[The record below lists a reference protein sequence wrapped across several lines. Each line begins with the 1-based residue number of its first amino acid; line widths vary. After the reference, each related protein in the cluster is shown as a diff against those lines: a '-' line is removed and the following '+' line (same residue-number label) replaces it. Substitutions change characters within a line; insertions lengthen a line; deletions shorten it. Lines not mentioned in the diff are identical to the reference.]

1 MNTFQLVCFL
11 TIAEHLNFTKAAEL
25 LNVTQPAVGQ
35 QIQSLEKELGVKLFT
50 RTTRSVKLTKEGKSF
65 LGDAAQIVNIS
76 ERAKKR
82 FASTSSKEIEHL
94 SIGCTNFPYLCQ
106 IMETLENLKKIR
118 PEIHPELQV
127 IPFQHIYRMLEEGEL
142 DAVIGF
148 QEPASAKVAAQYR
161 ELQKNPMKMICAS
174 TNVLAQREE
183 VSMDELRGEPLVVFD
198 PPRIFAGFAQVQT
211 KLMENRDI
219 SDLHFCSSAE
229 SIAVL
234 VASGY
239 GISVLP
245 EALIPDNPRLVK
257 VPIQG
262 VSPTSLGIYYKSIQD
277 NPSLKAFL
285 SEAKAAFSQ

>member
-11 TIAEHLNFTKAAEL
+11 TIAEHLSFTKAAEL
-25 LNVTQPAVGQ
+25 LHVTQPAVGQ

-82 FASTSSKEIEHL
+82 FASTSSKEIERL

-106 IMETLENLKKIR
+106 IMEALENLKKIR

-262 VSPTSLGIYYKSIQD
+262 VSPTSLGIYYKSIQA